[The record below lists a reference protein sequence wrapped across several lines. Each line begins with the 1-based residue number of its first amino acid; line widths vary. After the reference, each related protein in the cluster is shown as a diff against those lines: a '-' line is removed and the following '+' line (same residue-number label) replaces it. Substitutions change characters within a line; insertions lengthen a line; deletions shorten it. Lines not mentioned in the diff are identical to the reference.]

1 MGRDAVL
8 WCVSTVYPW
17 LLYVTLFFLVG
28 ISEVIREVDWDVFIE
43 DYPLSSIIPLW
54 FGRCGWDVSRWHWC
68 VLPRFTTAFCLIVL
82 FVDVLDKI

>member
-8 WCVSTVYPW
+8 WCVSTVCPW

-28 ISEVIREVDWDVFIE
+28 ISEVFREVDWDVFVE
-43 DYPLSSIIPLW
+43 DYPISSIIPPW
-54 FGRCGWDVSRWHWC
+54 FGRCGWDVSRWYWC

-82 FVDVLDKI
+82 FVDVLDNI